1 MSEKKSNQIDMTS
14 GPIFSKLLIFS
25 VPLILSSLLQLLF
38 NAADVIV
45 VGRYVGSNALAA
57 VGSTAPLINL
67 LVNLFVGISVG
78 SNVVAA
84 NFFGAENKKEVSRT
98 VHTSYVVSLIG
109 GVLLTIAGVSFSA
122 PILVLM
128 GSPEDVLPLST
139 LYLKIY
145 FGGITPTIVYN
156 FGSALLRAKGD
167 TKRPLYILFAAGI
180 INVVLNLV
188 FVICFGLG
196 VAGVSLATVISQT
209 FSAVLVTVILMKEKD
224 EFKLEIKKLRI
235 HADIL
240 VKILKIGLPAGVQGM
255 IFSISNVVIQS
266 SANAYGSIIVAGN
279 SSSQSVEGFIYTSM
293 NGFAQGVLTFVSQ
306 NRGARKFDRVVKVYV
321 RSLAC
326 VVVIGGILGAFVTVF
341 GQQVFSIFSD
351 NQAVINAARSRMAV
365 IAATYYLCGLMDCTA
380 NTLRGLGYSMTPM
393 LITLV
398 GACGLRI
405 LYLATFYQIP
415 RFHTYQSIF
424 VSYPLSWGITFLVL
438 LAVLLVIFKRIKKE
452 NQTGR

>member
-1 MSEKKSNQIDMTS
+1 MARSNQIDMTQ
-14 GPIFSKLLIFS
+14 GAIFSKLLVFS
-25 VPLILSSLLQLLF
+25 IPLILSSLLQLLF

-67 LVNLFVGISVG
+67 LVNFFLGISIG

-84 NFFGAENKKEVSRT
+84 NFFGAENKKDVGRT
-98 VHTSYVVSLIG
+98 VHTSYVVSFIG
-109 GVLLTIAGVSFSA
+109 GIILTFVGVAFTSK
-122 PILVLM
+122 ILVLM
-128 GSPEDVLPLST
+128 GSPDDVLPLSS

-167 TKRPLYILFAAGI
+167 TKRPLYILFAAGV
-180 INVVLNLV
+180 INVILNLI

-209 FSAVLVTVILMKEKD
+209 FSAVLVTAILMKEKD
-224 EFKLEIKKLRI
+224 EFKLEFKKLKI
-235 HADIL
+235 YGDIL
-240 VKILKIGLPAGVQGM
+240 AKILRIGVPAGVQGM

-266 SANAYGSIIVAGN
+266 SANAYGSVVIAGN

-306 NRGARKFDRVVKVYV
+306 NRGARKFDRIKKVYAI
-321 RSLAC
+321 SLAC
-326 VVVIGGILGAFVTVF
+326 VVVIGGFLGTLVTIF

-351 NQAVINAARSRMAV
+351 NQDVINAAKSRMAI
-365 IAATYYLCGLMDCTA
+365 IAATYYLCGMMDCTA

-415 RFHTYQSIF
+415 RFHFYQSIF
-424 VSYPLSWGITFLVL
+424 VSYPLSWGITFIVL
-438 LAVLLVIFKRIKKE
+438 LVVLLVIFRK
-452 NQTGR
+452 GRKNG